1 MAAAGMLKG
10 RVVVALYTYQG
21 SEFGDMTF
29 SKGDQMEIV
38 DDTDPDWCG
47 LLHSLIVLH
56 SQKFPEMI
64 RLRLLVITLEFPSQ
78 VGCKAHNK
86 WGDGTHTKV
95 TSSLFFFPRVFSFT
109 FYLLSYCRN
118 YVALLSSIESE
129 EWYCGKISRR
139 TAEEYL
145 MGHINA
151 RGTFLIRYDSVC
163 APAHPDV

>member
-47 LLHSLIVLH
+47 LLHSLVH
-56 SQKFPEMI
+56 DSQKSPETI

-95 TSSLFFFPRVFSFT
+95 T
-109 FYLLSYCRN
+109 
-118 YVALLSSIESE
+118 
-129 EWYCGKISRR
+129 
-139 TAEEYL
+139 
-145 MGHINA
+145 
-151 RGTFLIRYDSVC
+151 
-163 APAHPDV
+163 